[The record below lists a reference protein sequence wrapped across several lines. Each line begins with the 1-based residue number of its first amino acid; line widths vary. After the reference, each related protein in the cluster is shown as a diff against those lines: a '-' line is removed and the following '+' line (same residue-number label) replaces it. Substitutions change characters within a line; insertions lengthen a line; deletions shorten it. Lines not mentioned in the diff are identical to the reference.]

1 MKKKKTGQLRRKW
14 YVNAKGVLAA
24 QWGLMLNEREEDGQ
38 NVAAI
43 KTKTWPSEVGKENA
57 HGHVTLELDIH
68 R

>member
-1 MKKKKTGQLRRKW
+1 MEKKKTGQLRRKW

-24 QWGLMLNEREEDGQ
+24 QWGLTLDEREEDGR

-43 KTKTWPSEVGKENA
+43 KTNTGPSEVGKENA
-57 HGHVTLELDIH
+57 HGHVTLDLDIY